1 MRATMVFATCIAI
14 LLLWLNIG
22 MEILEMANYSIVS
35 VLLTII
41 LSLLISFVV
50 AGIAT
55 ILTRQGGRLR

>member
-1 MRATMVFATCIAI
+1 MKATIIFATCIVI

-22 MEILEMANYSIVS
+22 IELLEMTNYSIVS
-35 VLLTII
+35 VLLVMI

-55 ILTRQGGRLR
+55 ILTR

>member
-1 MRATMVFATCIAI
+1 MKATIIFATCIAI

-22 MEILEMANYSIVS
+22 IDLLEMTNYSIVS
-35 VLLTII
+35 VLLVMI

-55 ILTRQGGRLR
+55 ILTR

>member
-1 MRATMVFATCIAI
+1 MKATIVFATCIAI

-22 MEILEMANYSIVS
+22 MEILELTNYSIVS
-35 VLLTII
+35 VLLVMI

-55 ILTRQGGRLR
+55 ILTR

>member
-1 MRATMVFATCIAI
+1 MKATIIFATCIAI

-22 MEILEMANYSIVS
+22 TELLEMTNYSIVS
-35 VLLTII
+35 VFLVMI

-55 ILTRQGGRLR
+55 ILTR

>member
-1 MRATMVFATCIAI
+1 MKATIVFATCIAI

-22 MEILEMANYSIVS
+22 TELLEMTNYSIVS
-35 VLLTII
+35 VLLVMI

-55 ILTRQGGRLR
+55 ILTR

>member
-1 MRATMVFATCIAI
+1 MKATIVFATCIAI

-22 MEILEMANYSIVS
+22 IELLEMTNYSIVS
-35 VLLTII
+35 VLLVMV

-55 ILTRQGGRLR
+55 ILTR

>member
-1 MRATMVFATCIAI
+1 MKAIIIFATCIAI

-22 MEILEMANYSIVS
+22 IKLLEMTNYSIVS
-35 VLLTII
+35 VLLVMI

-55 ILTRQGGRLR
+55 ILTR

>member
-1 MRATMVFATCIAI
+1 MKATIIFATCIAI

-22 MEILEMANYSIVS
+22 IKLLEMTNYSIVS
-35 VLLTII
+35 VLLVMI

-55 ILTRQGGRLR
+55 ILTR

>member
-1 MRATMVFATCIAI
+1 MKATIIFATCIAI

-22 MEILEMANYSIVS
+22 IELLEMTNYSIVS
-35 VLLTII
+35 VLLVMI

-55 ILTRQGGRLR
+55 ILTR

>member
-1 MRATMVFATCIAI
+1 MKATIIFATCIAI

-22 MEILEMANYSIVS
+22 IELLEMTNYSIVS
-35 VLLTII
+35 VLLVMV

-55 ILTRQGGRLR
+55 ILTR